1 MCHKLFFAQKS
12 SQLNGNTFYYSLLA
26 VFRFNYDVNTT
37 SLLCLNI
44 FERFKIKV
52 RKKKSF

>member
-26 VFRFNYDVNTT
+26 VFRFNYDFNTT
-37 SLLCLNI
+37 SFLCLNI